1 MSAGSIAYVN
11 GVALDHVIDGPADGP
26 LVLLIMG
33 LAMQRVAWPAELLA
47 RLHAAGLRTLTFD
60 NRDVG
65 LSTRYDD
72 RGVPGF
78 ARLAARRLFGA
89 DATRG
94 LPYTLADLADDA
106 AALLDHVG
114 APAAHVVGISMGG
127 MIAQRLAIQHPR
139 LVASLTLLASSS
151 GRLGLPLPRAKLM
164 RVMATR
170 PRGPVITR
178 EDAADYHVRLFTT
191 LAGPGWPM
199 PREELARRARAHAE
213 RASAGSGVLRQFAAI
228 VADGERWR
236 MLERIAAPTQV
247 LHGDADPM
255 LPLAHGIDLAR
266 RIPRAGFDVIS
277 GWGHDLPDALLPEF
291 AERIS
296 ALARQRDRR

>member
-1 MSAGSIAYVN
+1 MSAGRIALVN
-11 GVALDHVIDGPADGP
+11 GVALDHSVEGPAEGP
-26 LVLLIMG
+26 LVLLVMG
-33 LAMQRVAWPAELLA
+33 LAMQRVAWPAELLS

-78 ARLAARRLFGA
+78 GRIAARRVFGA

-94 LPYTLADLADDA
+94 LPYTLSDLADDA

-114 APAAHVVGISMGG
+114 VAAAHVVGISMGG
-127 MIAQRLAIQHPR
+127 MIAQRLAIQHPHK
-139 LVASLTLLASSS
+139 VASLTLLASSS
-151 GRLGLPLPRAKLM
+151 GRLGLPLPRAKVM
-164 RVMATR
+164 RVVASR
-170 PRGPVITR
+170 PRGPVVTR
-178 EDAADYHVRLFTT
+178 EAAADYQVRLFTA

-199 PREELARRARAHAE
+199 PRDELARRAREHAE

-228 VADGERWR
+228 MADGERWR
-236 MLERIAAPTQV
+236 LLDRIAAPTQV

-266 RIPRAGFDVIS
+266 RIPRAEFDAIA

-291 AERIS
+291 AERIVT
-296 ALARQRDRR
+296 LAGRSIRP